1 MSDPRLILVTRAVKI
16 TLDESHFTEAWMA
29 HFSSY
34 MYSIT
39 EIGQVYEDLGRLY
52 VDGVIDEGTDDIE
65 GYGDPK
71 VFKLKF
77 ILDDETFG
85 FNDVSD
91 ETHV

>member
-16 TLDESHFTEAWMA
+16 TLDESHFTPAWMED
-29 HFSSY
+29 FSSY
-34 MYSIT
+34 MYPMF
-39 EIGQVYEDLGRLY
+39 EIGDVYEDLGRLY
-52 VDGVIDEGTDDIE
+52 VDGVIDEGTDFIE

-71 VFKLKF
+71 AFKLKF
-77 ILDDETFG
+77 IIDDETRG